1 PTVAIRPEEASCD
14 FEKGDCGWNNM
25 EEHGRTNAV
34 PWEMKTSEGNH
45 YMAAKMQGKP
55 LNSAARLEILT
66 LVSEDTRQNYTLQF
80 GYNIDDRPDGL
91 CQLSVILEHIFSSGE
106 RSTETIWTTS
116 SGSWDVLPINIPVHF
131 EPSTLYKIIFEGKN
145 SPGRYCN
152 SIEIDDIVITPSI
165 MTSSTTSTTTQ
176 APTTSESSTP
186 PRGSSSD
193 KKKLETDVIVAII
206 CGTALLVLVFV
217 VTVIVVVAWRGRRG
231 ELTISL
237 TPENTTNTEG
247 LHSRVN
253 PVFAH
258 DPEQQTDT
266 TTGHA
271 TLGSSRENPESPDYV
286 NVQTFRL
293 SHDYVNTP
301 PTWPSSSGSVPGI
314 SSTQDS
320 PVRLENYTSLTDRRS
335 VHIYTD
341 LGPQGTSHQA
351 RRTGFSGQNL
361 HRSIPEAATGEEGKD
376 DMPDYLDLF

>member
-1 PTVAIRPEEASCD
+1 
-14 FEKGDCGWNNM
+14 
-25 EEHGRTNAV
+25 
-34 PWEMKTSEGNH
+34 
-45 YMAAKMQGKP
+45 MAANLQGNP
-55 LNSAARLEILT
+55 LHSAAWLESLT
-66 LVSEDTRQNYTLQF
+66 LDLEDSRQNYTLQF

-91 CQLSVILEHIFSSGE
+91 CQLSVILELYSVFSGE
-106 RSTETIWTTS
+106 WYRETLWTNS
-116 SGSWDVLPINIPVHF
+116 SGSWDIPPINIPLHF
-131 EPSTLYKIIFEGKN
+131 ESTKLYKSFFQIIFEGKN
-145 SPGRYCN
+145 SPGRYCY

-176 APTTSESSTP
+176 APATSESSTP

-258 DPEQQTDT
+258 DPEQQTGT
-266 TTGHA
+266 STGHA
-271 TLGSSRENPESPDYV
+271 TLGSSTENPESPDYV

-361 HRSIPEAATGEEGKD
+361 HRSIPEAATGEEDKD
-376 DMPDYLDLF
+376 DMPDYLDLL